1 MTRTMNTLNNNPWA
15 VHPGAGFLEVN
26 AVPVGTAAFEATWS
40 LAFSHYTVTRRHA
53 SMMGA
58 QRINQAG
65 QATIHGTIKKGL
77 GTPKPERRQ

>member
-40 LAFSHYTVTRRHA
+40 LAFSHYTTRA
-53 SMMGA
+53 
-58 QRINQAG
+58 
-65 QATIHGTIKKGL
+65 
-77 GTPKPERRQ
+77 